1 MVDPYTYSQFIV
13 TEEPVEDAD
22 PDAASAIGGVHCLLH
37 LDDNPLS

>member
-22 PDAASAIGGVHCLLH
+22 PDAASAMGGVQLRA
-37 LDDNPLS
+37 PFGR